1 MLLRIYVCTYIYI
14 YIYVYIH
21 NQVHL
26 LYKRY
31 FVEALQ
37 LNSNTQSHWSSESTV
52 CFQLHT
58 LHFVSTTADLADCL
72 TREGINLKNIE
83 IKDFYKELPILYS
96 KAKSPLFSF
105 YLNFSGFFIR
115 EGKFIS
121 LKSAKNSIIYSQYD
135 LFKEKKGFPSQ
146 KSHFF
151 NF

>member
-1 MLLRIYVCTYIYI
+1 
-14 YIYVYIH
+14 
-21 NQVHL
+21 
-26 LYKRY
+26 
-31 FVEALQ
+31 VEALQ
-37 LNSNTQSHWSSESTV
+37 LHSNTQSQWSSGSTV
-52 CFQLHT
+52 CFQLHN

-72 TREGINLKNIE
+72 NREGINLKNIE

-135 LFKEKKGFPSQ
+135 LFKEKKVSPLRRTIF
-146 KSHFF
+146 
-151 NF
+151 